1 MQVERERTLLNSKLV
16 EFENLLR
23 NPYAVPL
30 ANATRSVFPGATQ
43 SVFSLNAQNS
53 TPPPVSS
60 FSQLGASLNTGFGTR
75 QDFLLTSRLDRVIFL
90 LMTVYCIYCMTYFFF
105 QFL

>member
-1 MQVERERTLLNSKLV
+1 MQVERERTLLNTKLL
-16 EFENLLR
+16 EFESLLR

-30 ANATRSVFPGATQ
+30 SNATRSAFPGVTH
-43 SVFSLNAQNS
+43 SVSSPNAQNS

-60 FSQLGASLNTGFGTR
+60 FSQLSASLNTGFGTR
-75 QDFLLTSRLDRVIFL
+75 QDL
-90 LMTVYCIYCMTYFFF
+90 LMTLRLYWVILLLTASCIYSMTYFFL